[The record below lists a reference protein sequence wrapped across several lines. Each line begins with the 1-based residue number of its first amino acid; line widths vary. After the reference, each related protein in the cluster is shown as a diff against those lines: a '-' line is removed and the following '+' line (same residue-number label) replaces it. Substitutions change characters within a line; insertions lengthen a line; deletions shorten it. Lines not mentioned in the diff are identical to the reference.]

1 MYLQLSTVAHNYNPS
16 NSGGKD
22 QEDCSSGQSKQK
34 ISKTPTS
41 TEKLG
46 VVTHTCHPSY
56 VGSLSWWW
64 ILIQAGL
71 KKKKTTRFHLR
82 NN

>member
-41 TEKLG
+41 TEKKINWN
-46 VVTHTCHPSY
+46 TCHHSDGRKTKIG
-56 VGSLSWWW
+56 VLWSARTKSKNLSL
-64 ILIQAGL
+64 
-71 KKKKTTRFHLR
+71 K
-82 NN
+82 